1 MMHVSHI
8 NVIQTK
14 VAADTSNDFIDRK
27 EALMYLIHFI
37 GDIHQPL
44 HTEDKDRGGNEIDV
58 RFDGRKENLHGIWDS
73 DILHKYRGFSQ
84 TLPKPREKIAAAQLA
99 NELYRAQQAGLCN
112 ADTRC
117 NLAEECSDL
126 STAQKCALRW
136 ASEANCRICTHVLQ
150 PSVEWLEEHDLGDG
164 YFESAVPVVVELL
177 GKAGVRL
184 GAWLN
189 ALAAAQSPEGLVVQ
203 DFEVSEHGLEL

>member
-1 MMHVSHI
+1 M
-8 NVIQTK
+8 QTK

-27 EALMYLIHFI
+27 EAVMYLVHFV

-44 HTEDKDRGGNEIDV
+44 HTEDLDRGGNEIDV
-58 RFDGRKENLHGIWDS
+58 HFDGRKENLHGIWDS
-73 DILHKYRGFSQ
+73 DILHKYRGVPQS
-84 TLPKPREKIAAAQLA
+84 LPKSREKVAAAQLA
-99 NELYRAQQAGLCN
+99 DELFQAQRAGLLT
-112 ADTRC
+112 ADTKC
-117 NLAEECSDL
+117 NLGEECSDV

-150 PSVEWLEEHDLGDG
+150 PSVEWLEENDLGDE
-164 YFESAVPVVVELL
+164 YFDAAVPVVMEML

-189 ALAAAQSPEGLVVQ
+189 ALAAAQSVGGLQ
-203 DFEVSEHGLEL
+203 RQIPDASQHELELREQRLLRT